1 MNRLLTALVLY
12 LVCLAVPFAQS
23 ETSLWQVKLL
33 FAFGQSGEEPG
44 QFHQPVGITAA
55 TTQAIYVADTGNHR
69 IQKFDKNGKLLRF
82 MGGFGF
88 SSGQFQHPMD
98 LHTLNGLSIY
108 VADVEN
114 NRIEQYDKDLNRITS
129 IVPQD
134 EWDERF
140 RFMFPSSLAMSL
152 YGELFILDNEQKKII
167 KLNSQFEPVLA
178 FGGYDWGEGE
188 LAEPMQLCVA
198 SDEKIYVTDAGM
210 GCVQVFDYFGNHI
223 QCLGQSIL
231 QKPFGI
237 ARHSSGLIL
246 VSDRATQSLIGFDN
260 GRQVF
265 SVGGKG
271 KKLGAFDHIGDI
283 AVIEN
288 RIYVVD
294 TDNNRIQVFELSK
307 KEKNR

>member
-1 MNRLLTALVLY
+1 MNRLLTALFFF
-12 LVCLAVPFAQS
+12 LVCPAVPFAQS
-23 ETSLWQVKLL
+23 EPPHWQIKLL
-33 FAFGQSGEEPG
+33 FSFGQSGEEPG
-44 QFHQPVGITAA
+44 QFHQPLGITAA

-88 SSGQFQHPMD
+88 SSGQFQRPMD

-108 VADVEN
+108 VADFEN

-140 RFMFPSSLAMSL
+140 QFMFPSSLAMSL
-152 YGELFILDNEQKKII
+152 YGELFILDNEQKTII

-188 LAEPMQLCVA
+188 LVEPMQLCVA
-198 SDEKIYVTDAGM
+198 SDERVYVTDAGR
-210 GCVQVFDYFGNHI
+210 GCVQVFDYFSNHI
-223 QCLGQSIL
+223 QCLGKSIL

-237 ARHSSGLIL
+237 ARHSSGLLI
-246 VSDRATQSLIGFDN
+246 VSDQATNSLIGFQGDK
-260 GRQVF
+260 VF
-265 SVGGKG
+265 SMGSKG
-271 KKLGAFDHIGDI
+271 KKMGAFDHIGVI
-283 AVIEN
+283 AIIEN

-294 TDNNRIQVFELSK
+294 TDNNRIQVFELTK
-307 KEKNR
+307 RAKNR